1 MNSQLNGE
9 TKKEIL
15 RKQCEKCHYGDTE
28 RKLLKYIR
36 ESLIEPGE
44 CLTKE
49 VTETGF

>member
-36 ESLIEPGE
+36 ESHLSSLENASQR
-44 CLTKE
+44 K
-49 VTETGF
+49 